1 MREALQQERKRER
14 ERTRYDDNQIIYE
27 LYVLACNDTEL
38 QMKKFSRV
46 DLTSKQNHFFLKRE

>member
-1 MREALQQERKRER
+1 MREALQQERKREK

-46 DLTSKQNHFFLKRE
+46 DLTSKQNHFFF